1 MFGTHDS
8 SPQPNLVKATA
19 RSTAFIHTV
28 PEKLPVVLVV
38 DDDKDSLFLL
48 THILSQYVCNTVI
61 ESEGMKALERIRTI
75 QPDLILLDIWMPG
88 MSGLEIIQEV
98 RRDNAINSIPVVAV
112 TALAREQDRS
122 NIMKAGCDQY
132 ISKPYQ
138 LEEMETLLSLYL
150 TYRDRAL

>member
-1 MFGTHDS
+1 
-8 SPQPNLVKATA
+8 
-19 RSTAFIHTV
+19 V

-61 ESEGMKALERIRTI
+61 ESEGMKALEHIKTI

-98 RRDNAINSIPVVAV
+98 RRDDAINSIPVVAV

-150 TYRDRAL
+150 TYRDRTL